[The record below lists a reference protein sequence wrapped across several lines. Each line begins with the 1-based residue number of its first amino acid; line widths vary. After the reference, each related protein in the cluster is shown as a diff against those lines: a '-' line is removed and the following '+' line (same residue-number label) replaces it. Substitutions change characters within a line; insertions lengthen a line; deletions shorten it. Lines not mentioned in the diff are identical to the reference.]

1 MWAFWIACGLT
12 VTGAVLPLLLV
23 VGTSS
28 RISGV
33 AIPFAV
39 AAVAFAV
46 NALTYHQGRPLA
58 AVLYFIA
65 GLAIVYGILAL
76 LAVPLRLAVVGTCPA
91 SQASCPSNLE
101 RVLSVSEDAGL
112 TIAVAM
118 GVLAILTGFFGL
130 LMLYRRSAPRAVTHS
145 TPLWP
150 DRPPEAAASEP
161 AVSEPAAVSPMPAPA
176 PAREAISTPETS
188 PAPEAPAA
196 AMPATAASPA
206 PAAKRAPRPKPKPAP
221 AAAPAEPMLELE
233 APATVLELPPPAP
246 EPAPRPPPRPRV
258 RRTPRAKLE
267 PEPPS
272 TSGDA
277 PPTTPES

>member
-12 VTGAVLPLLLV
+12 ITGAVLPLLLV

-46 NALTYHQGRPLA
+46 NALIYHQGRPLA

-76 LAVPLRLAVVGTCPA
+76 LTVPLRLAVVGTCPA
-91 SQASCPSNLE
+91 SQASCPSNFE
-101 RVLSVSEDAGL
+101 RVLTVSEDAGL

-150 DRPPEAAASEP
+150 DRPPEAAAAE
-161 AVSEPAAVSPMPAPA
+161 PAPA
-176 PAREAISTPETS
+176 SPSAAAPPASEASSTPETS
-188 PAPEAPAA
+188 PAPEAPATVT
-196 AMPATAASPA
+196 PATAASPA
-206 PAAKRAPRPKPKPAP
+206 PAAKRAPKAKPAP
-221 AAAPAEPMLELE
+221 VAEPAEPMLELE
-233 APATVLELPPPAP
+233 PPATVLELPPPPA
-246 EPAPRPPPRPRV
+246 EPAPKPTPRPRL

>member
-46 NALTYHQGRPLA
+46 NALIYHQGRPLA

-91 SQASCPSNLE
+91 SQASCPSNFE
-101 RVLSVSEDAGL
+101 RVLTVSEDAGL

-130 LMLYRRSAPRAVTHS
+130 LMLYRRSAPRAVTHA

-150 DRPPEAAASEP
+150 DRPPEAAA
-161 AVSEPAAVSPMPAPA
+161 AEPAAASPMPAPA
-176 PAREAISTPETS
+176 PASEAISTPETS
-188 PAPEAPAA
+188 PAPEAP
-196 AMPATAASPA
+196 TAASAPPP
-206 PAAKRAPRPKPKPAP
+206 PAAKRAPKPKPKPAP
-221 AAAPAEPMLELE
+221 AAQPAEPMLELE
-233 APATVLELPPPAP
+233 PPATVLELPPPAP
-246 EPAPRPPPRPRV
+246 EPAPKPTPRPRV

-267 PEPPS
+267 PDPPS